1 MRRLIWSPGALD
13 DLIGIQTYIAGFNP
27 AAARR
32 FFVRLRAAGM
42 SLIDFPDRG
51 RPVGNGRRE
60 LTIVRPYLIRYVVV
74 GGAVRILSVRH
85 AARRRES

>member
-1 MRRLIWSPGALD
+1 
-13 DLIGIQTYIAGFNP
+13 
-27 AAARR
+27 
-32 FFVRLRAAGM
+32 M